1 MSAKLISVES
11 SVIKIELTIELS
23 ESMLESEIKIQEKL
37 NEAGRIASKEAL
49 KQQDTDG
56 SVLEIGGQ
64 KERRRKHTKRLTVK
78 W

>member
-1 MSAKLISVES
+1 
-11 SVIKIELTIELS
+11 
-23 ESMLESEIKIQEKL
+23 MLESEIKIQEKL